1 MHRRCFMSITTV
13 LFDLDGTLLPMDQE
27 LFTKIYFKNL
37 AAKLAPLGY
46 EPEKLIDAIWKGTY
60 AMYKN
65 TGEVTNEEVFWKEFS
80 AIYGEQAREDE
91 PEFDRF
97 YREDFIKAKEGC
109 GFDSRAGKLVKELKE
124 KGYSLALATNPLFPE
139 IATYQ
144 RIQWAGL
151 DVEDFELIT
160 TYENS
165 SYCKPNIEYFKD
177 FLNRIDEKPENCLMV
192 GNDAYEDMI
201 AKELGMKVF
210 LLTHSL
216 INDKNIDISIYPNG
230 DFDDLREYI
239 MNL

>member
-1 MHRRCFMSITTV
+1 MSITTI

-27 LFTKIYFKNL
+27 LFTKVYFKHL
-37 AAKLAPLGY
+37 ATKLAPLGY
-46 EPEKLIDAIWKGTY
+46 EPKKLIDAIWKGTN

-65 TGEVTNEEVFWKEFS
+65 TGEVTNEEVFWKEFV
-80 AIYGEQAREDE
+80 AIYGEEARNDE
-91 PEFDRF
+91 PEFEKF

-109 GFDSRAGKLVKELKE
+109 GFNPKVGKLVKELKE
-124 KGYSLALATNPLFPE
+124 KGYKLALATNPLFPK

-144 RIQWAGL
+144 RIEWAGL
-151 DVEDFELIT
+151 DAEDFELIT

-165 SYCKPNIEYFKD
+165 NYCKPNIDYFKD
-177 FLNRIDEKPENCLMV
+177 FLERINEKPENCLMV

-201 AKELGMKVF
+201 AQELGMKVF
-210 LLTHSL
+210 LITDCL

-239 MNL
+239 MTL